1 MNEYALLHIPDSRFC
16 FAVSEREVVLRLRAA
31 KEDKAVRVFLVYGEK
46 YGYQNRQRETEMEIC
61 YTDRLYNYYEKKLT
75 LTDVRLA
82 YVFRL
87 EEGDRICWFSED
99 GLTETYDFQLSFYN
113 FFQLPYINPND
124 VMPVVQWMEDTVFYQ
139 IFVDRFYRG
148 DWVKDD
154 SYITM
159 PWGGKPTPKNF
170 AGGDL
175 KGITEKLDY
184 LQKLGVGGIYL
195 TPIFCSDS
203 NHKYDI
209 SDYKRVDPQ
218 FGTNEDLKQL
228 VKAAHSRGIR
238 VVLDAVFNH
247 CSEHLAQFQ
256 DVCRRGRKSPYHSWF
271 VIDGDRPDR
280 SKGNYECFAA
290 CDYMP
295 KLNSADPSLQDFLLD
310 VALYWIREADID
322 GWRLDVSDEVS
333 HSFWRRFRQAVKAEK
348 PECLIVGENW
358 HDAYPYLMGDQYDGI
373 MNYSVTKACLDWFAK
388 ETLDAKGMAEK
399 LNSILM
405 RNIWQVNQMML
416 NLLDSHDTLRFY
428 TETGKNRDR
437 LLAAFA
443 LLILL
448 PGAACLYYGTEICM
462 EGGFDPDS
470 RRCFDW
476 NEERWDM
483 DVWQAFQSLIALK
496 RHPALRGSGICI
508 AEEDGM
514 LAIRRSNKG
523 KCVWLYIN
531 LTKEE
536 KLIPERAGQTPLLH
550 RQWGENLLPDGYVIY
565 EEDVK

>member
-1 MNEYALLHIPDSRFC
+1 
-16 FAVSEREVVLRLRAA
+16 
-31 KEDKAVRVFLVYGEK
+31 
-46 YGYQNRQRETEMEIC
+46 
-61 YTDRLYNYYEKKLT
+61 
-75 LTDVRLA
+75 
-82 YVFRL
+82 
-87 EEGDRICWFSED
+87 
-99 GLTETYDFQLSFYN
+99 
-113 FFQLPYINPND
+113 
-124 VMPVVQWMEDTVFYQ
+124 
-139 IFVDRFYRG
+139 
-148 DWVKDD
+148 
-154 SYITM
+154 
-159 PWGGKPTPKNF
+159 
-170 AGGDL
+170 
-175 KGITEKLDY
+175 
-184 LQKLGVGGIYL
+184 
-195 TPIFCSDS
+195 
-203 NHKYDI
+203 
-209 SDYKRVDPQ
+209 
-218 FGTNEDLKQL
+218 
-228 VKAAHSRGIR
+228 
-238 VVLDAVFNH
+238 
-247 CSEHLAQFQ
+247 
-256 DVCRRGRKSPYHSWF
+256 
-271 VIDGDRPDR
+271 
-280 SKGNYECFAA
+280 
-290 CDYMP
+290 MP

-476 NEERWDM
+476 NEEHWDM

-514 LAIRRSNKG
+514 LVIRRSNKG

-536 KLIPERAGQTPLLH
+536 KLIPERAGQNPLLH
-550 RQWGENLLPDGYVIY
+550 RRWGENLLPDGYVIY

>member
-46 YGYQNRQRETEMEIC
+46 YDYQNRQRETEMEIC

-87 EEGDRICWFSED
+87 EEGGRIRWFSED

-124 VMPVVQWMEDTVFYQ
+124 VMPVVQWMENTVFYQ

-148 DWVKDD
+148 DREKDD
-154 SYITM
+154 SYITL

-184 LQKLGVGGIYL
+184 LQKLGIGGIYL
-195 TPIFCSDS
+195 TPIFCSVS

-247 CSEHLAQFQ
+247 CSENLAQFR
-256 DVCRRGRKSPYHSWF
+256 DVCKRGRQSPYHSWF

-295 KLNSADPSLQDFLLD
+295 KLNTADPSLQDFLLD
-310 VALYWIREADID
+310 VALYWIREADVD

-348 PECLIVGENW
+348 PDCIIVGENW

-373 MNYSVTKACLDWFAK
+373 MNYSVTKACLDYFAR
-388 ETLDAKGMAEK
+388 ETLDAKGIAEK
-399 LNSILM
+399 LNGILM
-405 RNIWQVNQMML
+405 RNTWQVNQMML

-428 TETGKNRDR
+428 TETRKNQDR

-462 EGGFDPDS
+462 EGAFDPDS

-476 NEERWDM
+476 DETHWDM
-483 DVWQAFQSLIALK
+483 DVWEAFQALIALK
-496 RHPALRGSGICI
+496 RHPALRGSGIRI
-508 AEEDGM
+508 TQENGM
-514 LAIRRSNKG
+514 LHLRRYHEG
-523 KCVWLYIN
+523 RCVSLYIN

-536 KLIPERAGQTPLLH
+536 KLIPEQAGQTPLL
-550 RQWGENLLPDGYVIY
+550 RRRWEGTLLPDGYMIY